1 MNVFHRSKKELK
13 RIRSLPKFHEM
24 TMEMYYDMYPNEAL
38 DPVNRPTFWPHVPDE
53 QLGYKDPTIKTE
65 H

>member
-1 MNVFHRSKKELK
+1 
-13 RIRSLPKFHEM
+13 M

-65 H
+65 HWENV

>member
-1 MNVFHRSKKELK
+1 
-13 RIRSLPKFHEM
+13 M